1 MLQEAMVT
9 AVLVAE
15 VVVHFVQKALLTFV
29 IVIF

>member
-1 MLQEAMVT
+1 MKEAIVT

-15 VVVHFVQKALLTFV
+15 VVVHLIQKALLTFV